1 MSAIRIDGAAMAKQL
16 LAELGERV
24 TALRARG
31 CQPGLAVVLVGD
43 NPASAVYVRSKQRA
57 CDAAGLH
64 GNDIRLPETVTQ
76 DKLLAVI
83 DRLNADVT
91 VHGILVQLPLP
102 PHIDAA
108 TVLQRI
114 TFAKDVDGFNWR
126 NLGAL
131 VDGHPALAPC
141 TPSGSMLLL
150 ERSGVPI
157 AGKHAVVLGR
167 SSIVG
172 KPAALMLLERHATVT
187 VCHSRTTNLAAHTRE
202 ADILICAVGRPRMI
216 TADMVKPGAAVI
228 DVGINRLPDGK
239 LCGDVDF
246 DAVAAKAGWITPV
259 PGGVGPMTVAMVVS
273 NAVAAAE
280 KSLAAS

>member
-1 MSAIRIDGAAMAKQL
+1 MTATVIDGAAMAKQL
-16 LAELGERV
+16 LAELAARV
-24 TALRARG
+24 AALRARG

-57 CDAAGLH
+57 CDAAGLR
-64 GNDIRLPETVTQ
+64 GDDIRLPATASQSE
-76 DKLLAVI
+76 LLAVI
-83 DRLNADVT
+83 DRLNADAT

-108 TVLQRI
+108 AVLQRI
-114 TFAKDVDGFNWR
+114 DYAKDVDGFNWR

-157 AGKHAVVLGR
+157 AGKRAVVLGR

-187 VCHSRTTNLAAHTRE
+187 VCHSRTPDLAAHTRE
-202 ADILICAVGRPRMI
+202 ADILICAVGRPRMV

-239 LCGDVDF
+239 LCGDVDY
-246 DAVAAKAGWITPV
+246 DAVGAKAGWITPV
-259 PGGVGPMTVAMVVS
+259 PGGVGPMTVAMVVG

-280 KSLAAS
+280 KSLADA

>member
-1 MSAIRIDGAAMAKQL
+1 MSAKLIDGAALAKQL

-24 TALRARG
+24 AALRARG
-31 CQPGLAVVLVGD
+31 CQPGIAVVLVGD

-57 CDAAGLH
+57 CEAAGLN
-64 GNDIRLPETVTQ
+64 GRDIRLPATLAQ
-76 DKLLAVI
+76 DELVAVI
-83 DRLNADVT
+83 DRLNADAA

-108 TVLQRI
+108 RVLQRI
-114 TFAKDVDGFNWR
+114 AFAKDVDGFNWR

-131 VDGHPALAPC
+131 VDGHPTLVPC
-141 TPSGSMLLL
+141 TPAGSMLLL

-167 SSIVG
+167 STIVG
-172 KPAALMLLERHATVT
+172 KPAALLLIERHATVT
-187 VCHSRTTNLAAHTRE
+187 LCHSRTPDLTVHTRA
-202 ADILICAVGRPRMI
+202 ADILICAVGRPRMV

-246 DAVAAKAGWITPV
+246 EAVAEKAGWITPV

-280 KSLAAS
+280 KSLAAL

>member
-1 MSAIRIDGAAMAKQL
+1 MAKQL
-16 LAELGERV
+16 LTELGERV

-216 TADMVKPGAAVI
+216 TA
-228 DVGINRLPDGK
+228 
-239 LCGDVDF
+239 
-246 DAVAAKAGWITPV
+246 
-259 PGGVGPMTVAMVVS
+259 
-273 NAVAAAE
+273 
-280 KSLAAS
+280 

>member
-57 CDAAGLH
+57 CDAAGIH

-259 PGGVGPMTVAMVVS
+259 PGGVGPMTVAMVVG

-280 KSLAAS
+280 KSLAVR

>member
-1 MSAIRIDGAAMAKQL
+1 MAKQL

>member
-16 LAELGERV
+16 LTELGERV

-280 KSLAAS
+280 KSLAVS